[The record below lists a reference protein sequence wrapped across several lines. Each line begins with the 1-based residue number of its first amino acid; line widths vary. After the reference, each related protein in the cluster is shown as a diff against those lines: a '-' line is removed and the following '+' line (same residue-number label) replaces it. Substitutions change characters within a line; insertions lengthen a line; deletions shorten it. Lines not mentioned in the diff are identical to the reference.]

1 MINFL
6 KYRFVAIT
14 CSAAAIIFFAFLYF
28 QKGGLSYSVEF
39 TGGTQA
45 LFKFEKPVDS
55 KKLLEGIKQTWAG
68 AVAREF
74 SETQVL
80 VRVQEHKGDV
90 RGLADRMRE
99 QIQTLNPDNP
109 VTIESSE
116 VVGPGVGAELRW
128 KSLMTIL
135 LALLLM
141 MVYIVVR
148 FWSIG
153 YALGAAVALLHDA
166 VMVLGVMLLLGRD
179 ISVGVIAAIIA
190 VIGYSINDSIVIFSR
205 MRENF
210 KKMSNASVVE
220 VVNTSLNQ
228 TFKRT
233 LLTSFSTFLTVG
245 AMFVLGGEVLRD
257 FSLVLLLGIFFGTY
271 SSIYIASPVMMLFH
285 KKEK

>member
-1 MINFL
+1 M

-14 CSAAAIIFFAFLYF
+14 CSIIATVFFVGLYF
-28 QKGGLSYSVEF
+28 QRGGLTYSVEF

-45 LFKFEKPVDS
+45 LFKFENPVNS
-55 KKLLEGIKQTWAG
+55 KKLLEDVKQKWSG

-80 VRVQEHKGDV
+80 IRVQEHESDA
-90 RGLADRMRE
+90 RGLADRIRE
-99 QIQTLNPDNP
+99 QIEATNPGNS

-128 KSLMTIL
+128 KSLRAVI
-135 LALLLM
+135 LALILMLL
-141 MVYIVVR
+141 YIAWR

-153 YALGAAVALLHDA
+153 YAAGAVVALLHDA
-166 VMVLGVMLLLGRD
+166 LMVLGFMLLLGRD
-179 ISVGVIAAIIA
+179 ISTSVIAAIIA
-190 VIGYSINDSIVIFSR
+190 VLGYSINDSIVIFSR

-210 KKMSNASVVE
+210 KKMNNASVSE
-220 VVNTSLNQ
+220 VVNISLNQ

-245 AMFVLGGEVLRD
+245 AMFFLGGEVLRD
-257 FSLVLLLGIFFGTY
+257 FSLVLLMGIFFGTY
-271 SSIYIASPVMMLFH
+271 SSIYIASPVMMLLY

>member
-6 KYRFVAIT
+6 KYRFVAI
-14 CSAAAIIFFAFLYF
+14 SFSVALLALFVGLYVT
-28 QKGGLSYSVEF
+28 KGGLMYSVEF

-45 LFKFEKPVDS
+45 LFKFEKPVNS
-55 KKLLEGIKQTWAG
+55 KKLLQDVKEKWSG

-74 SETQVL
+74 SDTQVL
-80 VRVQEHKGDV
+80 VRVQQHKGDA
-90 RGLADRMRE
+90 RGLADRIRE
-99 QIQTLNPDNP
+99 QIQTTNPDNP

-128 KSLMTIL
+128 RSLMTIA

-141 MVYIVVR
+141 MLYIVIR

-153 YALGAAVALLHDA
+153 YAVGAAVALLHDA
-166 VMVLGVMLLLGRD
+166 LMILGFMLLFGRE
-179 ISVGVIAAIIA
+179 ISINVIGALLA

-205 MRENF
+205 IRENF
-210 KKMSNASVVE
+210 KKMSSASASE

-233 LLTSFSTFLTVG
+233 LLTSFSTLLAVGSMFL
-245 AMFVLGGEVLRD
+245 LGGEVLRD
-257 FSLVLLLGIFFGTY
+257 FSLVLLMGIFFGTY